1 MRCSVSTAGSHAQEV
16 RTQAPCSPVV
26 DRTQG
31 NVTLTFSGG
40 CTVGITPGELK
51 EIIDSVLARRAI
63 PPELLDRYEMVSR
76 LFGVTDAALTTFFRI
91 LGEKKV
97 ATEDLDAKLRE
108 VAGRHVTILK
118 QAEALGRR

>member
-1 MRCSVSTAGSHAQEV
+1 MKRQLTRLIIVLGALLVSTAGSHAQEV

-63 PPELLDRYEMVSR
+63 PA
-76 LFGVTDAALTTFFRI
+76 GVARP
-91 LGEKKV
+91 V
-97 ATEDLDAKLRE
+97 
-108 VAGRHVTILK
+108 
-118 QAEALGRR
+118 